1 MLISQP
7 LYRYQTNASR
17 QKRRRLKNSQSLCQT
32 GFGKKSRG
40 CGHSRSAGTE
50 RSGQSDPQVKAIA
63 SSILEGM
70 RQEHQ
75 MGPHGYEGR
84 SSSQWIVLDYGV
96 VLVHIMHAEK
106 RKFYRLEDLW
116 SDAKRILVK

>member
-1 MLISQP
+1 MP
-7 LYRYQTNASR
+7 PA
-17 QKRRRLKNSQSLCQT
+17 KKDDDLKTAKACAKLALE
-32 GFGKKSRG
+32 KKAEDVVILDLRELNG
-40 CGHSRSAGTE
+40 PAMFFLVC
-50 RSGQSDPQVKAIA
+50 SGQSDPQVKAIA